1 MENNWKH
8 YEKRFG
14 LMTRYIYDHLDE
26 KLDLNKLAD
35 IACLSP
41 YHWHRIYHAVYGET
55 IATTVK
61 RLRLHQAA
69 GYLANT
75 SMTIPEVAS
84 KTGYENLQSFTRI
97 FKSVYGMP
105 PAQYRKQGSH
115 THFQNQLLDE
125 DSVMHEINI
134 KHIEKQQV
142 VTVEHI
148 GSYMQI
154 GKAFDSLYSQ
164 LGMRNLM
171 QANMR
176 SIGLYY
182 DDPSVV
188 AEEQLHSRA
197 GVIVEGNVEVDL
209 PLEQTEIVPGR
220 YAVLRH
226 TGPYATMKAAY
237 EWLYGHWLVNS
248 SEEPANVP
256 VFEEYLNNPRD
267 TAPADLITDI
277 YLPLKSTA

>member
-14 LMTRYIYDHLDE
+14 LVTRYIYDHLDE

-75 SMTIPEVAS
+75 SMTIPEIAS

-97 FKSVYGMP
+97 FKSVYDMP

-134 KHIEKQQV
+134 KHIEKQHA

-164 LGMRNLM
+164 LGARNLI

-176 SIGLYY
+176 AIGLYY

-197 GVIVEGNVEVDL
+197 GVIVGGNVEVEL

-226 TGPYATMKAAY
+226 TGPYATMQAAY

-277 YLPLKSTA
+277 YLPLKPTA